1 MDPIRS
7 KQIDEALNYDRNM
20 NAMVLNLEKKSGQ
33 RSCLNNRQCLFRKL
47 MPN

>member
-20 NAMVLNLEKKSGQ
+20 NAMVLNIEKSGQ